1 MYKEY
6 IWRIEIPFYNTR
18 SMHRIREHEADPN
31 NTEEAYQEPTDR
43 VDKVFTFW
51 KDTYISNYHCW

>member
-1 MYKEY
+1 
-6 IWRIEIPFYNTR
+6 
-18 SMHRIREHEADPN
+18 MHRIREHEADPN

-51 KDTYISNYHCW
+51 KDTYISDYHCWWIVLLLYFDFT